1 MLCCVRDRL
10 ALQILFSGPSTAACS
25 PHGVVPPGEEV
36 SSLSGPSRLLTDVCV
51 KNSKNQ
57 DELALDSNNKK
68 KATDLLLHLP
78 GSRHFILILQIL
90 FENKTFMNKQ
100 PGPTI

>member
-1 MLCCVRDRL
+1 MPGWRQEVVRNR
-10 ALQILFSGPSTAACS
+10 ALLRQGQAGPANPVLWAQHCSLF

-57 DELALDSNNKK
+57 DELALDS
-68 KATDLLLHLP
+68 
-78 GSRHFILILQIL
+78 
-90 FENKTFMNKQ
+90 
-100 PGPTI
+100 

>member
-57 DELALDSNNKK
+57 DKLALDSNNKK
-68 KATDLLLHLP
+68 KARFTSPSPRIKALHLDFAD
-78 GSRHFILILQIL
+78 SLL
-90 FENKTFMNKQ
+90 KQ
-100 PGPTI
+100 NIYE